1 MYLAGNFQSPQAN
14 SWRSL
19 RYTVLLFSDSQFS
32 EEYCFKWLKVCEIDN
47 FFSLPVCTADQAG
60 KYPRLLACV
69 YLFFLLHEPTS
80 FYMPFAICSRIGLQH
95 HFSFWLHAFK
105 CLCEQKLELC
115 QKLRLWIK
123 DDDICPV
130 VGLHLHFWFFF
141 FNQQG
146 SAVLR

>member
-60 KYPRLLACV
+60 KYPRLL
-69 YLFFLLHEPTS
+69 T
-80 FYMPFAICSRIGLQH
+80 
-95 HFSFWLHAFK
+95 
-105 CLCEQKLELC
+105 
-115 QKLRLWIK
+115 
-123 DDDICPV
+123 
-130 VGLHLHFWFFF
+130 FFF
-141 FNQQG
+141 FFMNQHRFTCHLPFAVEQVFNTTFLFGCRLSNVIVNKSSNFVKSCDYG
-146 SAVLR
+146 SRMMIFVLLLFPICISDYFSSTSRAQRY